1 MTIFVSRS
9 FKVIYLQVL
18 ANFVLIDTEVEV
30 RIGCNF
36 SVCLSFEGG
45 KLFCLKLILETKS
58 LNFMLDE
65 RCNSVFDSRDFTVI
79 SALYIGKF
87 SEEFLP
93 GINIIEQIMVILGF
107 NSTLSVFGSKY
118 LIVARVVNTA

>member
-18 ANFVLIDTEVEV
+18 ANLVLIDTEVEV

-65 RCNSVFDSRDFTVI
+65 SCDSVFDSRDFTVI
-79 SALYIGKF
+79 STLNIGKF

-93 GINIIEQIMVILGF
+93 GINII
-107 NSTLSVFGSKY
+107 
-118 LIVARVVNTA
+118 